1 MKLVIILAITFIFLS
16 SFNINAETLPVP
28 LNTEFV
34 NTQTRRIAGSEME
47 FIYYASTQTP
57 ERIRDFYRS
66 KLTGRGWK
74 EKELLKDLE
83 NVPNLKL
90 ESSLAD
96 AFSQNLMFEK
106 DTDILIITF
115 LPEGVSQDN
124 KTRFTIAR
132 GKIDFEAPVPE
143 EKDFVAELLA
153 KPKKDIAPAYPGAS
167 LISLDEDANSLKATY
182 FSQDTIETVDMFY
195 KDRMPDYGWVLT
207 QENPIHKIET
217 ADVGRQEISESCPSC
232 AQSGIEIKPVEMLYA
247 EIDFSNEQGDTCRI
261 GLSQV
266 ITGEELKEAGNI
278 TTIMLDYAKK
288 R

>member
-1 MKLVIILAITFIFLS
+1 MKLVIILAITFIFS
-16 SFNINAETLPVP
+16 SSLNISAETLPVP

-34 NTQTRRIAGSEME
+34 NTETRRIAGSEME

-57 ERIRDFYRS
+57 ERIRDFYQS
-66 KLTGRGWK
+66 KLTSTGWK

-83 NVPNLKL
+83 NVPNLKI

-106 DTDILIITF
+106 DGETLIITF

-124 KTRFTIAR
+124 KTRFTIAQ
-132 GKIDFEAPVPE
+132 GKIDFKAPVSE
-143 EKDFVAELLA
+143 EKDFAPELLA

-167 LISLDEDANSLKATY
+167 LISLAEDDNSLKATY
-182 FSQDTIETVDMFY
+182 FSQDTIERVDMFY
-195 KDRMPDYGWVLT
+195 KDRMPDYGWALT

-217 ADVGRQEISESCPSC
+217 ADVGKQEISKLCPSC
-232 AQSGIEIKPVEMLYA
+232 AQSGIEIKPVEMFYA

-266 ITGEELKEAGNI
+266 ITAEELKEVGNL
-278 TTIMLDYAKK
+278 TTIMVDYAKK